1 MPEEKQVDTK
11 KKGTVEEQKGSDPF
25 LEDAGLLGA
34 RLSVPA
40 WEVAGMMMA
49 AGWAEGRQVSEA
61 QFTKALNAFRKR
73 PQGGGNIQ
81 I

>member
-11 KKGTVEEQKGSDPF
+11 AEKAAQKGSDPF

-34 RLSVPA
+34 RLSVPV

-49 AGWAEGRQVSEA
+49 AGWAEGKQVSEA
-61 QFTKALNAFRKR
+61 QFVKALAAFRKR
-73 PQGGGNIQ
+73 GQGGGNIQ
-81 I
+81 A